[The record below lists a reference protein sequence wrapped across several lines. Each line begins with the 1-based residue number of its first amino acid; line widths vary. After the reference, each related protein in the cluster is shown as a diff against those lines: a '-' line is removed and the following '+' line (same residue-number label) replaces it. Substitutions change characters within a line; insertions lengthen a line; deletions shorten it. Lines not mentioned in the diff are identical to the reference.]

1 MKKLLIIIVFLV
13 LLGTVGYVCLNKY
26 VDNSLKPIDTND
38 NTIVTIEIP
47 AGSSTSKIASI
58 LYKNGLIKNESVFK
72 YFAKKEGY
80 DVLLKAGKFDLSK
93 SMNVKEILD
102 NLINKVKSE
111 NTINF
116 TIIEGLTLTKVAK
129 TLSEQL
135 NLDKDK
141 LLVLMSDVDKFRE
154 RHQFLKDNKDI
165 KDLQGYLLPETY
177 NIYEGQNEE
186 QIIDFLLSQFDKYYN
201 TNIVPYLDD
210 TKLSFEEII
219 NLASIIEKEAM
230 IESDRPIIAGVF
242 INRLNDGMK
251 LQSCATVNYAQ
262 GEWKERLSNE
272 DTSIDSP
279 YNTYVHEGLPPTPIN
294 SPGKSSIEAA
304 LHPKKVDY
312 YYFLAKGDGSHYF
325 SVTYE
330 EHLKAKAKY
339 LGR

>member
-1 MKKLLIIIVFLV
+1 MKKLLIIIVVLV
-13 LLGTVGYVCLNKY
+13 LLGSVGYFCFNNY
-26 VDNSLKPIDTND
+26 IDNSLKPVDIND
-38 NTIVTIEIP
+38 NTIMTIEIP
-47 AGSSTSKIASI
+47 SGSSTSKIANI
-58 LYKNGLIKNESVFK
+58 LYNNGLINDKRVFK

-93 SMNVKEILD
+93 SMDMKKILE
-102 NLINKVKSE
+102 NLVNKVKSQ
-111 NTINF
+111 NTVNF
-116 TIIEGLTLTKVAK
+116 TVIEGLTLTKVAK
-129 TLSEQL
+129 SLSEQL

-141 LLVLMSDVDKFRE
+141 LLVLMSDVDNFRE

-177 NIYEGQNEE
+177 NVYEGQDEE
-186 QIIDFLLSQFDKYYN
+186 QIIDFLLTQFDKYYS
-201 TNIVPYLDD
+201 TDIVPYLDD
-210 TKLSFEEII
+210 TKLSFEEVI

-230 IESDRPIIAGVF
+230 IDTDRPIIAGVF

-272 DTSIDSP
+272 DISIDSP

-294 SPGKSSIEAA
+294 SPGKNSIEAA